1 MGKEGFAG
9 RSSELE
15 EKFFRQKDQEL
26 IRAMREKTATMER
39 KKALA
44 EASGIQHEELLD
56 QLDQLEIS
64 AETVAALSLV
74 PLVAVAWA
82 DGKLDDKERAAVLA
96 AAEQTGLKDD
106 HPAYGLLDSWL
117 KQKPDRKLAGVWYD
131 YISALCDNLS
141 PEAKDELCKE
151 LLGRTRTVAEA
162 TGGLLGLGSKIS
174 QSEQAVLDKL
184 ARAFL

>member
-1 MGKEGFAG
+1 MGKANFSG

-44 EASGIQHEELLD
+44 EASGIEHDELLS
-56 QLDQLEIS
+56 QLDQLQIS

-96 AAEQTGLKDD
+96 AAEQTGLKND
-106 HPAYGLLDSWL
+106 HPGYRLLESWL
-117 KQKPDRKLAGVWYD
+117 QEKPEKGLANVWYD
-131 YISALCDNLS
+131 YVSVLCDNLS
-141 PEAKDELCKE
+141 PEARQQLAQELI
-151 LLGRTRTVAEA
+151 GRTRAVAEA
-162 TGGLLGLGSKIS
+162 TGGILGLGRKIS
-174 QSEQAVLDKL
+174 ASEQAVLDKL
-184 ARAFL
+184 AAAFR

>member
-1 MGKEGFAG
+1 MGKDNFAG

-15 EKFFRQKDQEL
+15 EKFFRAKDQEL
-26 IRAMREKTATMER
+26 IRAMREKTANMER

-44 EASGIQHEELLD
+44 EASGIEHEELLD
-56 QLDQLEIS
+56 QLDKLEIS

-96 AAEQTGLKDD
+96 AAEQTGLKAD
-106 HPAYGLLDSWL
+106 HPGHKLLESWL
-117 KQKPDRKLAGVWYD
+117 EQKPDKKLANVWYD
-131 YISALCDNLS
+131 YISVLCDNLS
-141 PEAKDELCKE
+141 PEAKAELGRE
-151 LLGRTRTVAEA
+151 LLGRTRAVAAA

-184 ARAFL
+184 ARAFA

>member
-1 MGKEGFAG
+1 MAKDGFAG

-15 EKFFRQKDQEL
+15 EKFFRAKDQEL
-26 IRAMREKTATMER
+26 IRALREKTATMER

-44 EASGIQHEELLD
+44 EASGIQHEELLH
-56 QLDQLEIS
+56 QLDQLKIS

-96 AAEQTGLKDD
+96 AAEQAGLKED
-106 HPAYGLLDSWL
+106 HPGYRLLESWL
-117 KQKPDRKLAGVWYD
+117 NQKPDKRLSDVWYD
-131 YISALCDNLS
+131 YIGVLCDNLT
-141 PEAKDELCKE
+141 PQAKTELSKQ
-151 LLGRTRTVAEA
+151 LVGRARAVAEA

-174 QSEQAVLDKL
+174 RSEQTVLEKL
-184 ARAFL
+184 ARAFD